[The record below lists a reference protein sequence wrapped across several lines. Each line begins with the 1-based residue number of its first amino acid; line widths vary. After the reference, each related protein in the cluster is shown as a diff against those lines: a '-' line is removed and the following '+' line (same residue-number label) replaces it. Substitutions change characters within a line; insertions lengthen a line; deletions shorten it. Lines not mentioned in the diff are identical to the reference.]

1 MEEPIGVP
9 PKVAKKRIGCG
20 NTKLYELLN
29 SGELESYMIGRAR
42 RITTASIR
50 DYVDRQISALE
61 AA

>member
-42 RITTASIR
+42 RVTTASI
-50 DYVDRQISALE
+50 DALVE
-61 AA
+61 RNRAA